1 MTRASRITLLIFLAS
16 VVAVL
21 GLLGLLTA
29 RTLRLERDEL
39 LAKAD
44 AAQQEALRLA
54 LWRMDSTVAP
64 IIAQEAAR
72 PYFHYLSYYPE
83 QRAFTRVW
91 EPVRP
96 GEVLVPSPLVEGTP
110 PFVLLHFQVNADG
123 RLSSPQ
129 VPQGNDRD
137 LAESEPGGAE
147 RVEHYERLLGS
158 LSALSLDPRDD
169 RPETRAGRAAARD
182 RNLSARDARRI
193 TRGDASP
200 AASAPDPVAA
210 MGLEGATE
218 EAQRSAGLTPEG
230 SAEREYGYRK
240 EAAELAS
247 RPAPVTGQAP
257 QQFAAPPDADRADDA
272 AQPQTAT
279 ILGESP
285 QWDLDAPPD
294 GLTRDAKEEPFSGGM
309 LRDSAGSGA
318 VVGGEQ
324 TGHES
329 GDASLLR
336 IEQHAER
343 APVVNLLGLSPTR
356 AKVPIPESKFLR
368 RGPSRFTPTPADRPD
383 LSQSA
388 FVPRWRK
395 NASDGSAQL
404 LVWRSVRAETSTTLQ
419 GFWIDWPALER
430 HLLSRIGDVLP
441 GASIVPVLSVDS
453 LDPALS
459 SRLLA
464 SIPAMIAPPPAPT
477 VTVPLWSASHVT
489 IGLTWLATLLAVGA
503 VGLSLR
509 ASITLGERRGRF
521 VSAVTHELRTP
532 LTTFVLYSQ
541 MLADG
546 MVPDGE
552 PRREYLATL
561 KGEAVRLQRI
571 VENVLEFARLGRAAQ
586 AATIGE
592 PVSVRSL
599 LDHALPAL
607 KQRALQAGMTLEV
620 VIDPNAEHAAARTS
634 HDAVA
639 RVLTNLVD
647 NACKYASDAA
657 DKSITL
663 HSGVSTD
670 RVSFRVRDRGP
681 GVPVRER
688 RRIFRAFARGRR
700 HESSPAQGLGLGL
713 SLAKA
718 IARQH
723 GGDLRLD
730 RSSQGASFTLWL
742 PRAA

>member
-39 LAKAD
+39 RAKAD

-54 LWRMDSTVAP
+54 LWRVDSTVGP

-169 RPETRAGRAAARD
+169 RAEIRAGRAAARA
-182 RNLSARDARRI
+182 RIPSARDARRI
-193 TRGDASP
+193 TRGDAAPGAP
-200 AASAPDPVAA
+200 APAPA
-210 MGLEGATE
+210 MGLEAVIE
-218 EAQRSAGLTPEG
+218 ESQRSAGLTPEE

-257 QQFAAPPDADRADDA
+257 QQFAAPPDAARTDNA
-272 AQPQTAT
+272 APAKAET

-285 QWDLDAPPD
+285 AWDVNAPRDA
-294 GLTRDAKEEPFSGGM
+294 LTGDAKEDPFNGGI
-309 LRDSAGSGA
+309 LRDQARSGA
-318 VVGGEQ
+318 DIGGVP
-324 TGHES
+324 TSDES
-329 GDASLLR
+329 GDTSLLR
-336 IEQHAER
+336 AEPHAER
-343 APVVNLLGLSPTR
+343 QPVVNLLGLSPTR
-356 AKVPIPESKFLR
+356 AKVPVPDPVFFR
-368 RGPSRFTPTPADRPD
+368 RGASRFTPAPADRPD

-388 FVPRWRK
+388 FVPRWRQ

-464 SIPAMIAPPPAPT
+464 SIPAMIAPPPAPA

-489 IGLTWLATLLAVGA
+489 IGLTWLATLIAVGA

-546 MVPDGE
+546 MVPEGE

-571 VENVLEFARLGRAAQ
+571 VENVLEFARLGRSAQ
-586 AATIGE
+586 AATLGE

-599 LDHALPAL
+599 LDHAIPAL
-607 KQRALQAGMTLEV
+607 QQRASQAGMTLEV
-620 VIDPNAEHAAARTS
+620 VIDPNAEQASARTS
-634 HDAVA
+634 RDAVA

-663 HSGVSTD
+663 HAGVSAD
-670 RVSFRVRDRGP
+670 RVVFRVRDRGP
-681 GVPVRER
+681 GIPARER

-730 RSSQGASFTLWL
+730 RSGHGASFTLWL
-742 PRAA
+742 PRAP

>member
-1 MTRASRITLLIFLAS
+1 MTLLIFLAS

-21 GLLGLLTA
+21 GLLALLTA
-29 RTLRLERDEL
+29 RTLGLERDEL
-39 LAKAD
+39 RAKAD
-44 AAQQEALRLA
+44 AIRQEALRLA

-123 RLSSPQ
+123 RLTSPQ

-137 LAESEPGGAE
+137 LAESEPGGAA
-147 RVEHYERLLGS
+147 RVEHYEKLLGS
-158 LSALSLDPRDD
+158 LAALSLDPRDD
-169 RPETRAGRAAARD
+169 RPESHAARAGAHG

-193 TRGDASP
+193 ARADAAP
-200 AASAPDPVAA
+200 APTETPADAA
-210 MGLEGATE
+210 MGLEAAS
-218 EAQRSAGLTPEG
+218 EASPRSAGLTAEE

-240 EAAELAS
+240 EAADLAS
-247 RPAPVTGQAP
+247 RPAPVTGQA
-257 QQFAAPPDADRADDA
+257 QQFAQQPEAAPPTGA
-272 AQPQTAT
+272 AEQQAAPSLA
-279 ILGESP
+279 ESAK
-285 QWDLDAPPD
+285 WDLGASTD
-294 GLTRDAKEEPFSGGM
+294 LLKRESLEEPVLDATSRQLAVIGGD
-309 LRDSAGSGA
+309 RGFADPTAN
-318 VVGGEQ
+318 
-324 TGHES
+324 ES
-329 GDASLLR
+329 IHR
-336 IEQHAER
+336 IEPVPER
-343 APVVNLLGLSPTR
+343 VPASNLLGLASTR
-356 AKVPIPESKFLR
+356 TRIPIPETPFLR
-368 RGPSRFTPTPADRPD
+368 RGPSRFVPTPVDRPD

-395 NASDGSAQL
+395 GTGDGPAQL

-419 GFWIDWPALER
+419 GFWVDWPALER

-441 GASIVPVLSVDS
+441 GASIVPVPSVES
-453 LDPALS
+453 LDPTLS

-464 SIPAMIAPPPAPT
+464 SIPAMIVPPPAPA
-477 VTVPLWSASHVT
+477 VTVPLWSPSHVT
-489 IGLTWLATLLAVGA
+489 IGLTWLATLIAVGA

-546 MVPDGE
+546 MVPEGE
-552 PRREYLATL
+552 PRREYLSTL

-571 VENVLEFARLGRAAQ
+571 VENVLEFARLGRARPS
-586 AATIGE
+586 ATTGE

-599 LDHALPAL
+599 TDHAVPAL
-607 KQRALQAGMTLEV
+607 EQRAAQAGMTLEV
-620 VIDPNAEHAAARTS
+620 VVDPHAEHASARAS
-634 HDAVA
+634 RDAVA

-647 NACKYASDAA
+647 NACKYASESQ
-657 DKSITL
+657 DKAITL
-663 HSGVSTD
+663 HVGVSSE
-670 RVSFRVRDRGP
+670 RVMFRVRDRGP
-681 GVPVRER
+681 GVPPSER

-713 SLAKA
+713 S
-718 IARQH
+718 
-723 GGDLRLD
+723 
-730 RSSQGASFTLWL
+730 
-742 PRAA
+742 PRARDRKAGGGGPSPGSLESGGRRSRCGCRGCHE